1 MQIVTRYDLHLVDCE
16 VTGSNKGISDD
27 PKFPVLNLFENHIFP
42 RIEALVGPGS
52 KNEGYEV
59 AIQGNNVGPHIEAT
73 YINYVKSHCDFF

>member
-1 MQIVTRYDLHLVDCE
+1 MVDCE